1 MLNSFGNYQENLVF
15 LKTLLD
21 HYQTIQEGC
30 QAKTDNLL
38 TDVNIMTTFELYVCG
53 RLQFIA
59 KTTRSGGSK
68 MSGVRKQGKKQSSEP
83 DILADMRSQMVKKL
97 QESHNKLSENLEV
110 ARQKKQEIVQREL
123 QGQAD
128 IFFDEIVTLT
138 ERKTN
143 LQTEFKKIQDQIR
156 QYRKYAKMEYDTIE
170 TSFLETLD
178 EQKSVGQRQELLE
191 PVDIDGLITEI
202 EGKLPRKWAQ
212 RTSRKG
218 LTIPFTDTS
227 VLARLHLMTLF
238 L

>member
-138 ERKTN
+138 
-143 LQTEFKKIQDQIR
+143 
-156 QYRKYAKMEYDTIE
+156 
-170 TSFLETLD
+170 
-178 EQKSVGQRQELLE
+178 
-191 PVDIDGLITEI
+191 
-202 EGKLPRKWAQ
+202 
-212 RTSRKG
+212 
-218 LTIPFTDTS
+218 
-227 VLARLHLMTLF
+227 
-238 L
+238 